1 MATTIGEAVVKLTFD
16 GKDVKASLNKVSS
29 DIESSGKSSG
39 SMWANAWSVAA
50 GSLISKAVTKIG
62 SVITQNLGRAI
73 NRADTLNN
81 FPKVMTNLGIAAEDS
96 SVVIRNLSE
105 KIIGLPTAL
114 DDAAAAVQRFTSK
127 NNDVKKSEQIF
138 LAVNNA
144 ILAGGA
150 SADIQSS
157 ALEQLSQAYAKGKP
171 DMMEWRTLQMA
182 MPAQLNQ
189 ISQAMLGNTT
199 ALDSYIKKAEEY
211 SSRNPMSSTGKE
223 LLEQLQAVKNGSG
236 DMATALGTAL
246 RTGVISMD
254 DFTNTMI
261 QMNQVGI
268 DGFPNLEQQARNAT
282 GGIGTAIENV
292 KNRIAAAMQKIID
305 SIGVE
310 NISNAINTI
319 SSGFTKVAD
328 VVINVINF
336 LQANTW
342 VLDTILAFFGSL
354 LALGIAS
361 KVASFIQMISTF
373 VTANPILVAIMAIIT
388 VITLVLTHLDEI
400 SAWINENLPWLPPV
414 IEKIGEV
421 LGKIGEFI
429 GKVIAKCAE
438 LWEYIKPVFE
448 RLFELWKFLWENIV
462 QPIIGKIFETIGK
475 RVNELFTVVK
485 FVFETVF
492 NIFKTFFTVAVGI
505 IEGVASFFTGLWDGI
520 KTGVEGAINVVRT
533 VFDNVKNW
541 INDHIVSPIKG
552 FFEGLWNGIK
562 DGAKGVKDFISNIF
576 GTIGNIVKTPING
589 IIGGINGV
597 LGKINSIKIPDWVP
611 VIGGAHTNFGMI
623 PTLAQG
629 GYADNSTQA
638 IIGEAGKEVVLPLEA
653 NTDNW
658 SGLLAETLLEKMSEQ
673 DEGDYN
679 GQPLVVNL
687 NLDGSVV
694 EQVLLN
700 KIRRAV

>member
-16 GKDVKASLNKVSS
+16 GKDVKSSLNRVSS

-73 NRADTLNN
+73 ERIDTLKNA
-81 FPKVMTNLGIAAEDS
+81 PKVFQALGY
-96 SVVIRNLSE
+96 SVDDVNDTMNRLD
-105 KIIGLPTAL
+105 KYLDGLPTSATE
-114 DDAAAAVQRFTSK
+114 AVQGVQSLAASFGGIKEGTDYFIAM
-127 NNDVKKSEQIF
+127 NDAGLAFGATTYQI
-138 LAVNNA
+138 ANA
-144 ILAGGA
+144 INQLG
-150 SADIQSS
+150 
-157 ALEQLSQAYAKGKP
+157 QLSLDGPLDAQTWNSLRNSGFSPVFAA
-171 DMMEWRTLQMA
+171 MA
-182 MPAQLNQ
+182 EEAGITVGELKAQFGGSGTKTVQ
-189 ISQAMLGNTT
+189 DF
-199 ALDSYIKKAEEY
+199 LDSLI
-211 SSRNPMSSTGKE
+211 RLDKE
-223 LLEQLQAVKNGSG
+223 GSG
-236 DMATALGTAL
+236 
-246 RTGVISMD
+246 SMESLSELARK
-254 DFTNTMI
+254 NT
-261 QMNQVGI
+261 
-268 DGFPNLEQQARNAT
+268 E
-282 GGIGTAIENV
+282 GIGTALENV
-292 KNRIAAAMQKIID
+292 QNRIGKALAKVMD
-305 SIGVE
+305 WIGQE
-310 NISNAINTI
+310 RISGAINEI
-319 SSGFTKVAD
+319 SSRFSSVAD
-328 VVINVINF
+328 VVVNVLEF
-336 LQANTW
+336 LGQHVW

-373 VTANPILVAIMAIIT
+373 VVSNPILVAIMAIIT

-429 GKVIAKCAE
+429 GKVIAKCVE

-541 INDHIVSPIKG
+541 INDHIVNPIKG

-673 DEGDYN
+673 DDGDYN

>member
-73 NRADTLNN
+73 SRADVLNN
-81 FPKVMTNLGIAAEDS
+81 FPKVMQNLGYSADEAS
-96 SVVIRNLSE
+96 SSIQAMSDRLD
-105 KIIGLPTAL
+105 GLPTAL
-114 DDAAAAVQRFTSK
+114 DSAVVETQQLSAIMGNLNQGMVNATSLGLAL
-127 NNDVKKSEQIF
+127 NDMF
-138 LAVNNA
+138 
-144 ILAGGA
+144 LAGGQGTA
-150 SADIQSS
+150 AATSAMQQYNQMLAVGKVDMQSWKTIMETS
-157 ALEQLSQAYAKGKP
+157 AGQVKQLSEALLGAGNDGWDLYSAIQAGTITFD
-171 DMMEWRTLQMA
+171 DMNEAIVR
-182 MPAQLNQ
+182 
-189 ISQAMLGNTT
+189 
-199 ALDSYIKKAEEY
+199 LD
-211 SSRNPMSSTGKE
+211 KE
-223 LLEQLQAVKNGSG
+223 G
-236 DMATALGTAL
+236 GTNFA
-246 RTGVISMD
+246 S
-254 DFTNTMI
+254 F
-261 QMNQVGI
+261 
-268 DGFPNLEQQARNAT
+268 EKQARDNT
-282 GGIGTAIENV
+282 NGIGTAWENLQTRV
-292 KNRIAAAMQKIID
+292 GKAIAKVLD
-305 SIGVE
+305 HIGVD
-310 NISNAINTI
+310 NIANAIDDI
-319 SSGFTKVAD
+319 STKFTVFAD
-328 VVINVINF
+328 AVIGVIDF
-336 LQANTW
+336 LGQNQW
-342 VLDTILAFFGSL
+342 VLDGILAFFGSL

-373 VTANPILVAIMAIIT
+373 VVSNPILVAIMAIIT

-400 SAWINENLPWLPPV
+400 SAWINENLPWLPPI

-421 LGKIGEFI
+421 LGQIGEFI

-541 INDHIVSPIKG
+541 INDHIINPIKG

-562 DGAKGVKDFISNIF
+562 DGAKGVKDFLSNIF